1 MATSGPPPYRDAVR
15 ADPAVPTDTAPSD
28 GGAAVPALRRDV
40 VDHSLA
46 RRALLREV
54 LGGGLFATTGP
65 SDVCDASVYL
75 VRAAA
80 ELGTATERTCPI
92 CRRHALREVTWV
104 FGDALGPMSGTART
118 PRQLAALA
126 ARRREFTGYDVEV
139 CAGCGWNHLLRSF
152 RAGEPQVTGG

>member
-1 MATSGPPPYRDAVR
+1 VAGAPVPSYRDAVR
-15 ADPAVPTDTAPSD
+15 ADPVAPSASVAPAP
-28 GGAAVPALRRDV
+28 GGTVLRRDV

-75 VRAAA
+75 VRAAD
-80 ELGTATERTCPI
+80 ELGTATDRTCPI
-92 CRRHALREVTWV
+92 CRRRPLREVTWV
-104 FGDALGPMSGTART
+104 FGDSLGAMSGTART

-126 ARRREFTGYDVEV
+126 ARRGEFTGYDVEV

-152 RAGEPQVTGG
+152 RAGDAAAGTG